1 MINLTELEKMCE
13 AATRGPWYPRCT
25 DDRMFMNARFVSTEE
40 GPGFRHD
47 GKRGLD
53 EDNKSSEEPESVIA
67 ITLLQSPH
75 LATSGQCDE
84 NAAFIAASR
93 TAMPEL
99 LRLVRGAKYRIEIAR
114 YYMNNEG
121 YVDMAEKMSDWL
133 EEVKE

>member
-1 MINLTELEKMCE
+1 MINLTELERMRE
-13 AATRGPWYPRCT
+13 AATKGPWYPRCT

-84 NAAFIAASR
+84 NATFIAASR

-99 LRLVRGAKYRIEIAR
+99 LRLVREAKRLIEPAMRDEEDCGCKEYIAQC
-114 YYMNNEG
+114 
-121 YVDMAEKMSDWL
+121 KKWL
-133 EEVKE
+133 KEVE

>member
-1 MINLTELEKMCE
+1 MINLSELEKMCE

-25 DDRMFMNARFVSTEE
+25 DDRMSMNARFVSTEE

-53 EDNKSSEEPESVIA
+53 ENNKSSEEPESVIA

-99 LRLVRGAKYRIEIAR
+99 LRLVREAR
-114 YYMNNEG
+114 TLFTRNMLELSEAEADQLAVAINE
-121 YVDMAEKMSDWL
+121 WL
-133 EEVKE
+133 SEVE